1 MLEKQNVPNSLL
13 YIALVTIE
21 EIMGKNGLNAI
32 LNASSMTK
40 FRENIPPNDAEQV
53 NPATDFSSLVK
64 GLIDVIGVKGARAII
79 TNAGRKGFRN
89 IVEQSPELFGLVGM
103 ELEKM
108 GTDRERISSLLHAIT
123 YETNQIFGD
132 GHQTFEEVDGRF
144 IISIHRCSWCHSI
157 QGSEV
162 PICYGEVGFD
172 DEAVFWATKKR
183 YKVTE
188 TACRAMGNE
197 ACVFEISEITDD
209 A

>member
-1 MLEKQNVPNSLL
+1 MLEKQNIPNSLL

-21 EIMGKNGLNAI
+21 DIMGKNGINAI

-40 FRENIPPNDAEQV
+40 FRDNTPPNDAEKIY
-53 NPATDFSSLVK
+53 PAMDFSSLVK
-64 GLIDVIGVKGARAII
+64 GLIDVIGVKGARAIF

-89 IVEQSPELFGLVGM
+89 IVEKSPELFGLVGI

-108 GTDRERISSLLHAIT
+108 ATDRERIFSLLNAIT
-123 YETNQIFGD
+123 YETNQIFGE
-132 GHQTFEEVDGRF
+132 GHQTFEEINGRF
-144 IISIHRCSWCHSI
+144 IISIHRCSWCHNLQDSDF
-157 QGSEV
+157 

-188 TACRAMGNE
+188 TSCRSMGDP
-197 ACVFEISEITDD
+197 ACVFEISEKPEDS
-209 A
+209 

>member
-13 YIALVTIE
+13 FIALVTVE

-40 FRENIPPNDAEQV
+40 FRDNIPPNDAEQV
-53 NPATDFSSLVK
+53 YPATDFSSLVK

-89 IVEQSPELFGLVGM
+89 IVEKSPELFGLVGM

-108 GTDRERISSLLHAIT
+108 TTDKERISSLLNAIT
-123 YETNQIFGD
+123 YETNQIFGE
-132 GHQTFEEVDGRF
+132 GHQTFEEIDGRF
-144 IISIHRCSWCHSI
+144 IVSIHRCSWCYSI
-157 QGSEV
+157 ENSEI

-188 TACRAMGNE
+188 TACRAMGDA
-197 ACVFEISEITDD
+197 ACVFEISYNSDD